1 MLSKAELGH
10 LALVYLPQSYTEIV
24 YKNKKQARAQRL
36 VVNETHSNEDFITG
50 SGGGG
55 VTAIQV
61 CLKVNCLLRK
71 LNGGQVLCGVKR
83 AVSRGRAQKRLR

>member
-50 SGGGG
+50 SRGGGHCHPG
-55 VTAIQV
+55 
-61 CLKVNCLLRK
+61 LSESELLI
-71 LNGGQVLCGVKR
+71 
-83 AVSRGRAQKRLR
+83 A

>member
-50 SGGGG
+50 SRGGGG
-55 VTAIQV
+55 S
-61 CLKVNCLLRK
+61 LP
-71 LNGGQVLCGVKR
+71 
-83 AVSRGRAQKRLR
+83 SRSV

>member
-10 LALVYLPQSYTEIV
+10 LAVVYLPQSYTEIV

-50 SGGGG
+50 SRGGHCHPG
-55 VTAIQV
+55 
-61 CLKVNCLLRK
+61 LSESELLI
-71 LNGGQVLCGVKR
+71 
-83 AVSRGRAQKRLR
+83 A

>member
-10 LALVYLPQSYTEIV
+10 LAVVYLPQSYTEIV

-50 SGGGG
+50 SGG

-61 CLKVNCLLRK
+61 CLKVNRLLRK